1 MPFPCG
7 IRVRVR
13 SAHCLPSRRSHDP
26 ARHTAGGETLITP
39 DAPICALYF
48 PLDAVVSVVG
58 TLADGTQLEVGTIG
72 NEGVVGVAR
81 FLRATRMPFT
91 AVAQVPGAA
100 LRMDA
105 ETFDQA
111 VGLVGSDFADLL
123 ARYTQARF
131 MFLEIYRD
139 PVPEP
144 DVPEPVVPELPLPE
158 PVVPVSVPLEPVPGR
173 LLVPE
178 SVVPELPLPEPI
190 VPELPLPEPVVPVSV
205 PLEPVPGRLLVPEPI
220 VPELPLPEPVVPV
233 SVPLEP
239 VPGRPL
245 VPEPLIPELPL
256 PEPLLPD
263 PEACAST
270 NGAVTTSTA
279 RAATT
284 VLLNLLNISLCSSS
298 LEGCACLVSLCDP
311 CSPALH
317 SAWEPRPG
325 GKGAIL
331 MPEAQ
336 TGQRALSD
344 AIMWHR
350 PLLF

>member
-205 PLEPVPGRLLVPEPI
+205 PLEPVPGR
-220 VPELPLPEPVVPV
+220 
-233 SVPLEP
+233 
-239 VPGRPL
+239 PL

>member
-1 MPFPCG
+1 
-7 IRVRVR
+7 VRVR

-205 PLEPVPGRLLVPEPI
+205 PLEPVPGR
-220 VPELPLPEPVVPV
+220 
-233 SVPLEP
+233 
-239 VPGRPL
+239 PL

>member
-1 MPFPCG
+1 MPFPCR

-205 PLEPVPGRLLVPEPI
+205 PLEPVPGR
-220 VPELPLPEPVVPV
+220 
-233 SVPLEP
+233 
-239 VPGRPL
+239 PL

>member
-72 NEGVVGVAR
+72 NEGVVEVAR

-123 ARYTQARF
+123 ARYPQARF

-205 PLEPVPGRLLVPEPI
+205 PLEPVPGR
-220 VPELPLPEPVVPV
+220 
-233 SVPLEP
+233 
-239 VPGRPL
+239 PL

-284 VLLNLLNISLCSSS
+284 VLLHLLNISLCSSS

-336 TGQRALSD
+336 TGQRALSG

>member
-144 DVPEPVVPELPLPE
+144 DVPEP
-158 PVVPVSVPLEPVPGR
+158 
-173 LLVPE
+173 
-178 SVVPELPLPEPI
+178 
-190 VPELPLPEPVVPVSV
+190 
-205 PLEPVPGRLLVPEPI
+205 I

>member
-178 SVVPELPLPEPI
+178 
-190 VPELPLPEPVVPVSV
+190 
-205 PLEPVPGRLLVPEPI
+205 PI

>member
-1 MPFPCG
+1 
-7 IRVRVR
+7 
-13 SAHCLPSRRSHDP
+13 
-26 ARHTAGGETLITP
+26 
-39 DAPICALYF
+39 
-48 PLDAVVSVVG
+48 
-58 TLADGTQLEVGTIG
+58 
-72 NEGVVGVAR
+72 
-81 FLRATRMPFT
+81 
-91 AVAQVPGAA
+91 
-100 LRMDA
+100 
-105 ETFDQA
+105 
-111 VGLVGSDFADLL
+111 
-123 ARYTQARF
+123 

-158 PVVPVSVPLEPVPGR
+158 PIVPVSVPLEPVPGR

-205 PLEPVPGRLLVPEPI
+205 PLEPVPGRLLVPEP
-220 VPELPLPEPVVPV
+220 
-233 SVPLEP
+233 
-239 VPGRPL
+239 
-245 VPEPLIPELPL
+245 LIPELPL

-284 VLLNLLNISLCSSS
+284 VLLHLLNISLCSSS

-336 TGQRALSD
+336 TGQRALSG

>member
-13 SAHCLPSRRSHDP
+13 SAHCLPSRRSHNP

-205 PLEPVPGRLLVPEPI
+205 PLEPVPGR
-220 VPELPLPEPVVPV
+220 
-233 SVPLEP
+233 
-239 VPGRPL
+239 PL